1 MANIKNKQFR
11 GFIKPGR
18 VCEALFKPIFKDG
31 VLYLIEI
38 IEYYDDY
45 GILIECEV
53 VVIDEL
59 SGTSKMI
66 DLPIAYIDDLF
77 IEASSPAA
85 QVLFGR
91 TVK

>member
-1 MANIKNKQFR
+1 MASIKNKQFR
-11 GFIKPGR
+11 GFIKPGT

-31 VLYLIEI
+31 ILYLIEI
-38 IEYYDDY
+38 TEYYDDY
-45 GILIECEV
+45 GDLMGCEA

-66 DLPIAYIDDLF
+66 DLPIAYINDLF

-91 TVK
+91 TTK